1 MITVTMVMQFLG
13 GMGLFLYGV
22 NATSEGLQKIAAN
35 RLKKILESL
44 TKKTLTAAFFG
55 MVMTIALQSS
65 AATTVMVVEFVN
77 SGLMTLA
84 QALGVALGS
93 SVGTSIVI
101 LLISFPILNIAL
113 AMIFIGFILYLVIR
127 TTQTKRIGQAMI
139 GFGCIFVG
147 MSYLSSAFAPFRN
160 IPEVNAFLS
169 GFGDNP
175 VLGILVSTV
184 FTALLQS
191 SSAFMAILISLS
203 TQGLLTVEAVVPLVM
218 GAHIGGTVTTLV
230 SALSAEKT
238 DAKRVALANS
248 IYRVA
253 AALIVFPFFSQFSA
267 LLVWSSPYLPMQVAN
282 AHLFS
287 AILMVVLFL
296 PFNKLI
302 ANALIK
308 IIPQPKGRDKELRN
322 MFITKTAL
330 ELPVVA
336 LSQVYQEIRWLSHQ
350 IMENM
355 VDLLPRVMYRGEQ
368 RWADVVEQSER
379 NVDWHYRQITDYI
392 TAIFRRNLI
401 RQQIFDSQNYLLM
414 AKEFEYIADN
424 LVVMTRYIMRMHN
437 EKIKLTERDSAMFD
451 ELYILNSNHYLA
463 ILSDLDNK
471 TRSNSYEVIN
481 KRQEVIGI
489 FHHMRENAISFQYG
503 SAPSSGSEGGKS
515 ANSEFEPGR
524 VQIDC
529 ISIMIDLIN
538 GMYNISEEIF
548 NIARIIVGQETD
560 GEGHNHELS
569 RETKKG
575 MK

>member
-1 MITVTMVMQFLG
+1 
-13 GMGLFLYGV
+13 
-22 NATSEGLQKIAAN
+22 
-35 RLKKILESL
+35 
-44 TKKTLTAAFFG
+44 
-55 MVMTIALQSS
+55 
-65 AATTVMVVEFVN
+65 
-77 SGLMTLA
+77 
-84 QALGVALGS
+84 
-93 SVGTSIVI
+93 
-101 LLISFPILNIAL
+101 
-113 AMIFIGFILYLVIR
+113 
-127 TTQTKRIGQAMI
+127 
-139 GFGCIFVG
+139 
-147 MSYLSSAFAPFRN
+147 
-160 IPEVNAFLS
+160 
-169 GFGDNP
+169 
-175 VLGILVSTV
+175 
-184 FTALLQS
+184 
-191 SSAFMAILISLS
+191 
-203 TQGLLTVEAVVPLVM
+203 
-218 GAHIGGTVTTLV
+218 
-230 SALSAEKT
+230 
-238 DAKRVALANS
+238 
-248 IYRVA
+248 
-253 AALIVFPFFSQFSA
+253 
-267 LLVWSSPYLPMQVAN
+267 MQVAN

>member
-1 MITVTMVMQFLG
+1 MITITMIMQFLG

-55 MVMTIALQSS
+55 MTMTVALQSS

-113 AMIFIGFILYLVIR
+113 AMIFVGFIFYLVIR
-127 TTQTKRIGQAMI
+127 TTQTKRIGHAMI

-160 IPEVNAFLS
+160 VPEVNMFLS
-169 GFGDNP
+169 SFGDNP
-175 VLGILVSTV
+175 ALGILVSIV

-191 SSAFMAILISLS
+191 SSAFVAILISLS
-203 TQGLLTVEAVVPLVM
+203 TQGLLTVAAVVPLVM

-230 SALSAEKT
+230 SALSAEKA
-238 DAKRVALANS
+238 DAKRVAVANS

-253 AALIVFPFFSQFSA
+253 AALVLFPFFSQFSS
-267 LLVWSSPYLPMQVAN
+267 LLVWSTPYLPRQVAN

-287 AILMVVLFL
+287 AILMVALFL
-296 PFNKLI
+296 PFNKLM
-302 ANALIK
+302 AKFLIR
-308 IIPQPKGRDKELRN
+308 IIPQPKDKEKELRN
-322 MFITKTAL
+322 RFITKTSL

-336 LSQVYQEIRWLSHQ
+336 LTQVYQEIRWLAHQ

-355 VDLLPRVMYRGEQ
+355 VDLIPRVMYGGEP
-368 RWADVVEQSER
+368 RWAEVVEQAEK
-379 NVDWHYRQITDYI
+379 NVDWHYRQISDYI

-414 AKEFEYIADN
+414 AKEFEYIADS
-424 LVVMTRYIMRMHN
+424 LVVMTRYLMRLH
-437 EKIKLTERDSAMFD
+437 EERIDLAERDLAIFD
-451 ELYILNSNHYLA
+451 KLYILNSQHYLA
-463 ILSDLDNK
+463 ILADLDNK
-471 TRSNSYEVIN
+471 TISNS
-481 KRQEVIGI
+481 QEIIDQHQQIIGV
-489 FHHMRENAISFQYG
+489 FNEMRDNVISFRRDG
-503 SAPSSGSEGGKS
+503 ELLAEGSEMGEVKN
-515 ANSEFEPGR
+515 NS
-524 VQIDC
+524 IN
-529 ISIMIDLIN
+529 IMIDLIN
-538 GMYNISEEIF
+538 GMYNISEDIF
-548 NIARIIVGQETD
+548 NIARIIVGQYAEAQRQS
-560 GEGHNHELS
+560 HNYLEQ
-569 RETKKG
+569 
-575 MK
+575 